1 MEVKHNGLSA
11 VEFENLKSHFAT
23 SSAGWGGRRSLPYA
37 FMEHGAITANLKEIS
52 FGG

>member
-23 SSAGWGGRRSLPYA
+23 SSAGWGRRRSLP
-37 FMEHGAITANLKEIS
+37 FTEHGATVANLKEIGY
-52 FGG
+52 GG